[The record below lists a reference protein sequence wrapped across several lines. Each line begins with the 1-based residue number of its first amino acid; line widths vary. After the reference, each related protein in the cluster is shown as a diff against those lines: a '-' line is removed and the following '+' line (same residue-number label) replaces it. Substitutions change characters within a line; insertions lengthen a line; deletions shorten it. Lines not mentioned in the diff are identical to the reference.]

1 MPKQQQRT
9 PQKHVAKRAENLHD
23 RSFPYSYPFIL
34 YLYED
39 AAISGRYG
47 PPSVNLRTV
56 NLKKSLNIFST

>member
-9 PQKHVAKRAENLHD
+9 PKKHVAKRAENLHD
-23 RSFPYSYPFIL
+23 RSFPNSYPFIL

-47 PPSVNLRTV
+47 PPSVNLRMM
-56 NLKKSLNIFST
+56 N